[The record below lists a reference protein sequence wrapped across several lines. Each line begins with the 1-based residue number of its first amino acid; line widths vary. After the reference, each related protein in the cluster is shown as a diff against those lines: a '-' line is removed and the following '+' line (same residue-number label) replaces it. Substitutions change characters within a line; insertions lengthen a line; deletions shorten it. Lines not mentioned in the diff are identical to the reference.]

1 MVQVREVINSYPTEE
16 TDSEYE
22 DISDSELS
30 ETASPRGRHW
40 KLLPS
45 WLRIRSGTSLWSLK
59 LYDRIGML
67 LKKAGSLVWIF
78 TTSMLLVGLPVLF
91 AYDRE
96 KALQEQQLGGL
107 PAPLSAN

>member
-1 MVQVREVINSYPTEE
+1 MVQIREVSNSFPAVES
-16 TDSEYE
+16 DSEYE
-22 DISDSELS
+22 DIS
-30 ETASPRGRHW
+30 ETEFSDNIAP
-40 KLLPS
+40 LCPYLAYLPA
-45 WLRIRSGTSLWSLK
+45 WLRIRPLQWSVK

-67 LKKAGSLVWIF
+67 MKKAGSIAWVF

-107 PAPLSAN
+107 PSPLPSV